1 MFAKSPF
8 SGVVLLI
15 TFTLKP
21 KPPYRLDL
29 AVWTLRRRPE
39 NIIDDWDGDVY
50 RRVLVVRDQAVLVE
64 IRQRGRR
71 ETPRLYVTAHTDAPF
86 PGLQKQLTA
95 TLTRLLGIDIELT
108 DFYQLAAEHRQL
120 QKLAQPFVGM
130 KPPRYASLFE
140 CLCNAIACQ
149 QVSLASGIQLLNRF
163 AEHYGQPF
171 DTTPFRRFAF
181 PEAKALYGVEVEQL
195 RQIGFSRQKAT
206 ALLNLAEVARRG
218 ELSYA
223 QFEPLSDEDCV
234 AALCQ
239 FRGIGR
245 WSAEYAM
252 LRGLGRLHVFPGDD
266 VGGRNNLQAW
276 LEVTETL
283 DYDGVANLLQ
293 RWQRFAGLI
302 YFHLL
307 LNKLAAKPPG
317 GFDVETNSDD

>member
-1 MFAKSPF
+1 M
-8 SGVVLLI
+8 VLLI

-29 AVWTLRRRPE
+29 AAWTLRRRPE

-71 ETPRLYVTAHTDAPF
+71 STPRLYVTAHTDAPF

-95 TLTRLLGIDIELT
+95 TLIRLLGIDIDLT
-108 DFYQLAAEHRQL
+108 DFYQLAAAHPQL
-120 QKLAQPFVGM
+120 QKLAKPFVGM

-163 AEHYGQPF
+163 AEHYGQPY
-171 DTTPFRRFAF
+171 DMDPFRRFAF
-181 PEAKALYGVEVEQL
+181 PEATALDAVDVEDL
-195 RQIGFSRQKAT
+195 RGIGFSRQKAT
-206 ALLNLAEVARRG
+206 ALLNLAAVARSG
-218 ELSYA
+218 ELEYA
-223 QFEPLSDEDCV
+223 QFEPLTDEDCV

-276 LEVTETL
+276 LELTETL
-283 DYDGVANLLQ
+283 DYDGVASLLQ
-293 RWQRFAGLI
+293 RWQRFGGLI

-317 GFDVETNSDD
+317 GFDVQTNTND

>member
-1 MFAKSPF
+1 M
-8 SGVVLLI
+8 VLLI

-50 RRVLVVRDQAVLVE
+50 RRVLVVADQAIMVE
-64 IRQRGRR
+64 VRQLGRR
-71 ETPRLYVTAHTDAPF
+71 ETPRLYVTAHTDHPF
-86 PGLQKQLTA
+86 PGLQKQLTT
-95 TLTRLLGIDIELT
+95 TLTRLLGIDIGLT
-108 DFYQLAAEHRQL
+108 GFYQLAANHPQL
-120 QKLAQPFVGM
+120 QKLAKPFVGM

-163 AEHYGQPF
+163 AEHYGRSF
-171 DTTPFRRFAF
+171 DTSPYRRFAF
-181 PEAKALYGVEVEQL
+181 PDAATLDTVEVEDL

-206 ALLNLAEVARRG
+206 ALLNLAAVARSG
-218 ELSYA
+218 KLEYT
-223 QFEPLSDEDCV
+223 QFEELSDEDCV

-276 LEVTETL
+276 LDLTETL

-293 RWQRFAGLI
+293 RWQRFGGLI

-317 GFDVETNSDD
+317 GFDVETKTDD